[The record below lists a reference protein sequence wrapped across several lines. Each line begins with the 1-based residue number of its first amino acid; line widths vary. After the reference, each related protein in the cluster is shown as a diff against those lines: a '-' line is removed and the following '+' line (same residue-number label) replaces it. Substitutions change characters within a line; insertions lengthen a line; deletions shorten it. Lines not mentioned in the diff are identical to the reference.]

1 MGWIIFLFG
10 FLGKAEGD
18 NVIISNNQKIIVPR
32 FQKKNIDRRRLSS
45 TSLYRHQYALHATK
59 LRANVFS
66 DLSGLRRKKFGIAG

>member
-45 TSLYRHQYALHATK
+45 TSLYRHQYALHA
-59 LRANVFS
+59 NVFS
-66 DLSGLRRKKFGIAG
+66 DLSGLRRKKCGIAG